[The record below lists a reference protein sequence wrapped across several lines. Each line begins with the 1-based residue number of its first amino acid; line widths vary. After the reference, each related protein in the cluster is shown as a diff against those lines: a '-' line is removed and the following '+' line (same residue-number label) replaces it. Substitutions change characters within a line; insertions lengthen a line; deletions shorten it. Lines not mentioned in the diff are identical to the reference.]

1 MRLPDSI
8 PAEDPDSVRALQE
21 FLLQEAERLLWPRNP
36 EKTILPPVFTEGGPM
51 VRNTPDLKGAFAEL
65 SFAARTFWPTVVF
78 ELAHETVHLLNPVP
92 RNGNK
97 LEEGVA
103 VEFSIYAQEKLGAPI
118 IQQPTKG
125 FYLSALQL
133 VRLLPGGV
141 FQAARHIREA
151 HGPLS
156 DVTAR
161 QLQAL
166 YPEIEIGMIRK
177 LCRQMNRQRLPSHAS
192 QPPAR
197 AGSSRTA
204 ASRRG

>member
-1 MRLPDSI
+1 
-8 PAEDPDSVRALQE
+8 
-21 FLLQEAERLLWPRNP
+21 
-36 EKTILPPVFTEGGPM
+36 M

-78 ELAHETVHLLNPVP
+78 ELAHETVHLLNPMP

-125 FYLSALQL
+125 FYFSALQL
-133 VRLLPGGV
+133 VRLLPGGT
-141 FQAARHIREA
+141 FQAARHIRAA

-156 DVTAR
+156 DVKAR

-166 YPEIEIGMIRK
+166 YPGIEIGTIRK

-192 QPPAR
+192 AQPAR
-197 AGSSRTA
+197 AASSGA
-204 ASRRG
+204 AACRHG

>member
-8 PAEDPDSVRALQE
+8 PAEDPDSVRALQD

-36 EKTILPPVFTEGGPM
+36 DKTILPAVFTEGGPM

-78 ELAHETVHLLNPVP
+78 ELAHETVHLLNPMP

-103 VEFSIYAQEKLGAPI
+103 VEFSIHAQEMLGAPI

-125 FYLSALQL
+125 FYFSALQL
-133 VRLLPGGV
+133 VRLLPGGA
-141 FQAARHIREA
+141 FPAARHIREA

-156 DVTAR
+156 DVRTR
-161 QLQAL
+161 QLQSL
-166 YPEIEIGMIRK
+166 YPELEIGMLRK
-177 LCRQMNRQRLPSHAS
+177 LCRQMNRQRLPSHS
-192 QPPAR
+192 GQMPAR
-197 AGSSRTA
+197 EADSRKPA
-204 ASRRG
+204 PRHG